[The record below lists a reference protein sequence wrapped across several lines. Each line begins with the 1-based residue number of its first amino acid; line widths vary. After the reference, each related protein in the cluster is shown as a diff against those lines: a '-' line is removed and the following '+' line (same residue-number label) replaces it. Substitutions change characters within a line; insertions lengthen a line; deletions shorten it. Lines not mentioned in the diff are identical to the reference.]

1 MASNFG
7 VVLVTHGEL
16 GKSLVDTCALI
27 TGDVM
32 NMAHVSVGAADEVEK
47 LRKQITEA
55 IKKVDGEKGCL
66 LLVDMF
72 GGTPSNLSLSFLEE
86 GQTEVVTGVNLP
98 MLTKL
103 FSMDDSLDLRQA
115 AALLK
120 DHGRDHIKVA
130 AEYLS
135 GA

>member
-1 MASNFG
+1 MTGKFG
-7 VVLVTHGEL
+7 VVLITHGEL
-16 GKSLVDTCALI
+16 GKSLMDTCALI
-27 TGDVM
+27 TGEVM
-32 NMAHVSVGAADEVEK
+32 NMVHVSVGARDEVEK
-47 LRKQITEA
+47 IREQITKA

-86 GQTEVVTGVNLP
+86 GQTEVITGVNLP

-115 AALLK
+115 ATLLR
-120 DHGRDHIKVA
+120 DYGRDHIKVA

-135 GA
+135 GV